1 MVVKFDTFEINPI
14 HEGDAWK
21 VCDLCVANEDRLKR
35 YFPKTLEQNLNPTLS
50 QLFVEKMIK
59 QFEEKETF
67 LFTLKHSDTRE
78 LAGLIY
84 IKELDW
90 TIKQG
95 EFAYCIGYTFEGQGL
110 MSKAIHQLSQ
120 HAFSILGLETLQIIA
135 HKDNLPSVKLALNN
149 DFKWIKTLANEFT
162 PIGEQSLDMELYELY
177 KQNTRKDLAGF

>member
-1 MVVKFDTFEINPI
+1 MVAQFDTFEINAV

-21 VCDLCVANEDRLKR
+21 ICDLMVTNADRFKR

-50 QLFVEKMIK
+50 QFFVEKMVK
-59 QFEEKETF
+59 QFKSKDVF

-90 TIKQG
+90 DKKQG

-110 MSKAIHQLSQ
+110 TSNAVKALSK
-120 HAFSILGLETLQIIA
+120 HAFENLGIETLQIIV
-135 HKDNLPSVKLALNN
+135 HKDNLPSVNVAIKNN
-149 DFKWIKTLANEFT
+149 FEWQKTLMNEYT
-162 PIGEQSLDMELYELY
+162 PPNEQPLDMELYELY
-177 KQNTRKDLAGF
+177 KY